1 MEPVYVEGPLSFL
14 DRVHFFSIQNEE
26 DDNLQH
32 AIEGIN
38 FSPSYSLEG
47 IISMVE
53 GITVHSKK
61 QTSILMFFIVKCFL

>member
-26 DDNLQH
+26 DGNLQD
-32 AIEGIN
+32 AI
-38 FSPSYSLEG
+38 EG

>member
-32 AIEGIN
+32 AIEGI
-38 FSPSYSLEG
+38 
-47 IISMVE
+47 ISMVE

-61 QTSILMFFIVKCFL
+61 QTSILLFFIVKCFL

>member
-1 MEPVYVEGPLSFL
+1 MEPGYVEVPLSFL

-26 DDNLQH
+26 DGNLQH
-32 AIEGIN
+32 AI
-38 FSPSYSLEG
+38 EG

>member
-32 AIEGIN
+32 AIEGI
-38 FSPSYSLEG
+38 
-47 IISMVE
+47 ISMVE